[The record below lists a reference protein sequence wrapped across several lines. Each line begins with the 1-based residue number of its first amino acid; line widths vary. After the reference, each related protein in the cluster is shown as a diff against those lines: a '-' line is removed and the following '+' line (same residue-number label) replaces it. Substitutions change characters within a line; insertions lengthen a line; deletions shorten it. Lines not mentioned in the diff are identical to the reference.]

1 METLNCS
8 VEELR
13 QIASKVLAAAV
24 LELFPE
30 TLIVSS
36 HLTSQGFCC
45 DFVFPFQFTTELL
58 SLVEDR
64 MGQILRDKREARVFE
79 MVPVSAAAFFEHHGQ
94 PLLAEKVRNQGEP
107 LLTLCQIGEYVD
119 FCPNELSFEHSNEI
133 RALKLLTVSQ
143 KQRYMGYSVTQIGG
157 TAFFEKDE
165 LKEFLKR
172 REEFPQKD
180 HLLLGA
186 ELELFS
192 LIEERCVWHKRGEKL
207 RQLLVERWKE
217 ELLQQN
223 FESILTREL
232 GTDLT
237 ANHSKYFLLRQKS
250 HARFVEFSNEMP
262 PRREEWQRGLL
273 TPEHPTCDLA
283 HVFCTSDDLFNIC
296 ISSLQIIWKM
306 LKILDF
312 KFRVVICLSR
322 GTHKRERDANRLLEE
337 ALRVQGMPYTV
348 EERSRRYSGPT
359 VEVRIQDGMGQEWA
373 GPFVG
378 VDCRQLVQEEIVVFS
393 LFNSLERCI
402 ALLLEQGD
410 GELPLWLAPEQVRV
424 VGVKENEYATEISQL
439 LHEAGIR
446 STLDIRGDKL
456 AKRLHEAL
464 SRKIP
469 WLVVVGERER
479 KDQLITVRSFSSSEP
494 EEMNVESFIQ
504 RILTTEVSSVE
515 NQ

>member
-64 MGQILRDKREARVFE
+64 MGTFLRDKREARVFE

-322 GTHKRERDANRLLEE
+322 GTHRRRRLFRGPHRSRHRARLGERRTASPAHAGGDLWLWQHVIDCVGGYLVYAEPAVADVPRALNFGPDPGDPVTVAELIQHANVARRHRVFDRVARLGDP
-337 ALRVQGMPYTV
+337 AVASRGSGGGRSLRVIG
-348 EERSRRYSGPT
+348 
-359 VEVRIQDGMGQEWA
+359 
-373 GPFVG
+373 
-378 VDCRQLVQEEIVVFS
+378 
-393 LFNSLERCI
+393 
-402 ALLLEQGD
+402 
-410 GELPLWLAPEQVRV
+410 
-424 VGVKENEYATEISQL
+424 
-439 LHEAGIR
+439 
-446 STLDIRGDKL
+446 
-456 AKRLHEAL
+456 KRLADDNA
-464 SRKIP
+464 RR
-469 WLVVVGERER
+469 G
-479 KDQLITVRSFSSSEP
+479 F
-494 EEMNVESFIQ
+494 
-504 RILTTEVSSVE
+504 
-515 NQ
+515 